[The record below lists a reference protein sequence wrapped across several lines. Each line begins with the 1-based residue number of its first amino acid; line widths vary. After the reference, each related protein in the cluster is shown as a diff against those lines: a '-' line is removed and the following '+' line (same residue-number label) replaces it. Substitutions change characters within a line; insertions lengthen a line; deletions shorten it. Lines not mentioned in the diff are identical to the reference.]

1 MNLAN
6 LRGRRALGSSK
17 LILRKTEPTNSRLLE
32 RKIFMAKRTVKKS
45 NERIVAILRSHT
57 SAAYSKTGRHFV
69 LIK

>member
-45 NERIVAILRSHT
+45 NERIVAILRAHT
-57 SAAYSKTGRHFV
+57 SASYNKTGRHFV